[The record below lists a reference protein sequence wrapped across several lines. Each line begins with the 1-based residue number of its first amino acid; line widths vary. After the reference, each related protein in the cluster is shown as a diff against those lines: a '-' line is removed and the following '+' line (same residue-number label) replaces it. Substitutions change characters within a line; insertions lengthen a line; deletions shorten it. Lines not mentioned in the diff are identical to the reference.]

1 MDLQKRLFYDELNSL
16 WDESLSQTEYDFD
29 LEKQVDD
36 LPYTSFER
44 QFDRLY
50 QFCSDGM
57 FDPDL
62 AIFYFNKMSQTFHR
76 FWYDCFVHSL
86 DIMEIFLYG

>member
-1 MDLQKRLFYDELNSL
+1 MDWDCWNNSE
-16 WDESLSQTEYDFD
+16 DFGCFDSLDMD
-29 LEKQVDD
+29 VEKHFDD
-36 LPYTSFER
+36 LSYTSFDR
-44 QFDRLY
+44 QFHRLY

-62 AIFYFNKMSQTFHR
+62 AIFYLNKMSQSFHR

-86 DIMEIFLYG
+86 DIMEIILYD

>member
-1 MDLQKRLFYDELNSL
+1 MDLEKRLFYDELNCLS
-16 WDESLSQTEYDFD
+16 DEAVSQTELDFD
-29 LEKQVDD
+29 IEKQVDD
-36 LPYTSFER
+36 LLYTSFER

-62 AIFYFNKMSQTFHR
+62 GIFYLNKMSQTFHQ

-86 DIMEIFLYG
+86 DIMEFALYD